1 MGNLTKGGK
10 LKCKHF
16 ETPLPKMLQALCA
29 ALQNPL
35 FCDIMYT
42 IDLLCKGTEIHT
54 ERDTTMSNDTQNTA
68 VETKLSPEMNA
79 AYQKML
85 AAADEVEKV
94 VVGKRT
100 EVLHLLTALLAG
112 AHVLI
117 EDVPGTG
124 KTTLAA
130 TLAKVTGLDF
140 KRAQFTPD
148 VMASDITGFHIYNR
162 RKEEFEFRE
171 GLVMCNLL
179 LADEINRA
187 SPKTQSALL
196 EAMEE
201 GKVTVDGNTMEIPQP
216 FMVIATQNPAGY
228 VGTYPLPEAQLD
240 RFALKLSMGYP
251 APDEEI
257 SIIKARKEEN
267 PIDSVN
273 AVLTRDEL
281 CAIRD
286 MVTTVKID
294 DELYTYIVNL
304 ITATRKHPSLA
315 LGASPRASVALVHL
329 AQAYAFLRGR
339 DYVLPDDIAGLFRA
353 AIAHR
358 LMLRQEAKL
367 ERKSTLD
374 VLNEILRATEV
385 PYKGKRA

>member
-1 MGNLTKGGK
+1 MSN
-10 LKCKHF
+10 
-16 ETPLPKMLQALCA
+16 ETEKNAGVA
-29 ALQNPL
+29 
-35 FCDIMYT
+35 
-42 IDLLCKGTEIHT
+42 
-54 ERDTTMSNDTQNTA
+54 ERDKTDKADKNA
-68 VETKLSPEMNA
+68 KAAEFRLSPEMA
-79 AYQKML
+79 AAHAKMT

-100 EVLHLLTALLAG
+100 EVIQLLTAMLAG

-124 KTTLAA
+124 KTTLAS

-162 RKEEFEFRE
+162 QKEQFEFRE

-201 GKVTVDGNTMEIPQP
+201 GKVTVDGNTMSVPDP

-251 APDEEI
+251 APTEEI
-257 SIIKARKEEN
+257 AIIKARKGEN
-267 PIDSVN
+267 PIKNVK
-273 AVLTRDEL
+273 AILTEGELRD
-281 CAIRD
+281 IRRL
-286 MVTTVKID
+286 VSTVHID
-294 DELYTYIVNL
+294 DELYTYIVTL
-304 ITATRKHPSLA
+304 ITATRRHPALS

-329 AQAYAFLRGR
+329 SQAYAFLRGR

-367 ERKSTLD
+367 AHQTTQD
-374 VLNEILRATEV
+374 VLTEILRTTEV

>member
-1 MGNLTKGGK
+1 MSS
-10 LKCKHF
+10 
-16 ETPLPKMLQALCA
+16 ETPNKTAEVKM
-29 ALQNPL
+29 
-35 FCDIMYT
+35 
-42 IDLLCKGTEIHT
+42 
-54 ERDTTMSNDTQNTA
+54 
-68 VETKLSPEMNA
+68 SPEMA
-79 AYQKML
+79 AAHKKMI

-100 EVLHLLTALLAG
+100 EVLYLLTAMLAG

-124 KTTLAA
+124 KTTLAS
-130 TLAKVTGLDF
+130 TLARVTGLDF

-162 RKEEFEFRE
+162 QKENFEFRE

-201 GKVTVDGNTMEIPQP
+201 GKVTVDGNTMDIPDP

-251 APDEEI
+251 APSEEI
-257 SIIKARKEEN
+257 NIIKARKGEN
-267 PIDSVN
+267 PLKNVK

-281 CAIRD
+281 RAIRD
-286 MVTTVKID
+286 MVTTVHID
-294 DELYTYIVNL
+294 DELYQYIVTL

-367 ERKSTLD
+367 AHQTTQD
-374 VLNEILRATEV
+374 VLTEILRTTEV
-385 PYKGKRA
+385 PYKGKRERA

>member
-1 MGNLTKGGK
+1 
-10 LKCKHF
+10 
-16 ETPLPKMLQALCA
+16 
-29 ALQNPL
+29 
-35 FCDIMYT
+35 
-42 IDLLCKGTEIHT
+42 
-54 ERDTTMSNDTQNTA
+54 MSSETQNKA
-68 VETKLSPEMNA
+68 PEIKMSPEMA
-79 AYQKML
+79 AAHKKMI

-94 VVGKRT
+94 VVGKRS
-100 EVLHLLTALLAG
+100 EVLHLLTAMLAG

-124 KTTLAA
+124 KTTLAS
-130 TLAKVTGLDF
+130 TLARVTGLDF

-162 RKEEFEFRE
+162 QKENFEFRE

-201 GKVTVDGNTMEIPQP
+201 GKVTVDGNTMEIPDP

-251 APDEEI
+251 APSEEI
-257 SIIKARKEEN
+257 NIIKARKGEN
-267 PIDSVN
+267 PLKNVK

-281 CAIRD
+281 RAIREL
-286 MVTTVKID
+286 VTTVHID
-294 DELYTYIVNL
+294 DELYQYIVTL
-304 ITATRKHPSLA
+304 ITATRKHPALA

-367 ERKSTLD
+367 AHQTTQD
-374 VLNEILRATEV
+374 VLSEILRTTEV

>member
-1 MGNLTKGGK
+1 
-10 LKCKHF
+10 
-16 ETPLPKMLQALCA
+16 
-29 ALQNPL
+29 
-35 FCDIMYT
+35 
-42 IDLLCKGTEIHT
+42 
-54 ERDTTMSNDTQNTA
+54 MSN
-68 VETKLSPEMNA
+68 ETVHAAPANA
-79 AYQKML
+79 ESKMPPHL
-85 AAADEVEKV
+85 AASHAKMMAAADEIEQV

-100 EVLHLLTALLAG
+100 EVIHLLTALLAG

-124 KTTLAA
+124 KTTLASA
-130 TLAKVTGLDF
+130 LAKVTGLDF

-162 RKEEFEFRE
+162 QKEQFEFRE

-201 GKVTVDGNTMEIPQP
+201 GKVTVDGNTMSVPDP

-251 APDEEI
+251 VASEEI
-257 SIIKARKEEN
+257 AIIRARKGDN
-267 PIDSVN
+267 P
-273 AVLTRDEL
+273 LTHVRPILSMTEL
-281 CAIRD
+281 REIRRQ
-286 MVTTVKID
+286 VSEIHID
-294 DELYTYIVNL
+294 DELYAYIVTL
-304 ITATRKHPSLA
+304 VTATRKHPSLS
-315 LGASPRASVALVHL
+315 LGASPRASVAMVHL
-329 AQAYAFLRGR
+329 AQAYAFLHGR
-339 DYVLPDDIAGLFRA
+339 DYVLPDDIAGLLRP

-358 LMLRQEAKL
+358 LILRQEAKL
-367 ERKSTLD
+367 AHQTTQD
-374 VLNEILRATEV
+374 VLTEILRTTEV
-385 PYKGKRA
+385 PYKGRRA

>member
-1 MGNLTKGGK
+1 MNGK
-10 LKCKHF
+10 
-16 ETPLPKMLQALCA
+16 ET
-29 ALQNPL
+29 N
-35 FCDIMYT
+35 
-42 IDLLCKGTEIHT
+42 
-54 ERDTTMSNDTQNTA
+54 TMSM
-68 VETKLSPEMNA
+68 ETKETEQSAAPAKEASKNEAKVRMSPEMTA
-79 AYQKML
+79 AYEKMI

-100 EVLHLLTALLAG
+100 EVILLLTAMLAG
-112 AHVLI
+112 SHVLI

-124 KTTLAA
+124 KTTLASA
-130 TLAKVTGLDF
+130 LAKVTGLDF

-148 VMASDITGFHIYNR
+148 VMASDITGFNIYNR
-162 RKEEFEFRE
+162 QKETFEFRD

-201 GKVTVDGNTMEIPQP
+201 GKVTVDGNTLPVPDP

-251 APDEEI
+251 APAEEI
-257 SIIKARKEEN
+257 NIIKARKGAN
-267 PIDSVN
+267 PLTTVSG
-273 AVLTRDEL
+273 VLSIDEL
-281 CAIRD
+281 RDIRRQ
-286 MVTTVKID
+286 VTDIHID
-294 DELYTYIVNL
+294 DELYAYIVAL
-304 ITATRKHPSLA
+304 ISATRRHNSLA

-329 AQAYAFLRGR
+329 AQAYAFMHGR
-339 DYVLPDDIAGLFRA
+339 DYVVPDDIAALFRP

-367 ERKSTLD
+367 THQTTQD
-374 VLNEILRATEV
+374 VLSEILRTTEV
-385 PYKGKRA
+385 PYKGKRDAAPRA

>member
-1 MGNLTKGGK
+1 
-10 LKCKHF
+10 
-16 ETPLPKMLQALCA
+16 
-29 ALQNPL
+29 
-35 FCDIMYT
+35 
-42 IDLLCKGTEIHT
+42 
-54 ERDTTMSNDTQNTA
+54 MSNENLKNPA
-68 VETKLSPEMNA
+68 EGGVEIKMSPE
-79 AYQKML
+79 L
-85 AAADEVEKV
+85 AAAYRKMMAAAEEVEKV

-100 EVLHLLTALLAG
+100 EVIHLLTAMLAG

-124 KTTLAA
+124 KTTLASA
-130 TLAKVTGLDF
+130 LAKVTGLDF

-162 RKEEFEFRE
+162 QKEQFEFRE

-201 GKVTVDGNTMEIPQP
+201 GKVTVDGDTMSVPDP

-251 APDEEI
+251 VVTEEI
-257 SIIKARKEEN
+257 EIIKARKGDN
-267 PIDSVN
+267 PLKHVN
-273 AVLTRDEL
+273 AVLSMEEL
-281 CAIRD
+281 REIRRL
-286 MVTTVKID
+286 VSTVHID
-294 DELYTYIVNL
+294 DELYAYIVTL
-304 ITATRKHPSLA
+304 ITATRKHPSLS

-329 AQAYAFLRGR
+329 AQAYAFLKGR
-339 DYVLPDDIAGLFRA
+339 DYVLPDDIAGLLRP

-367 ERKSTLD
+367 AHQTPQDILT
-374 VLNEILRATEV
+374 EILRTTEV

>member
-1 MGNLTKGGK
+1 
-10 LKCKHF
+10 
-16 ETPLPKMLQALCA
+16 
-29 ALQNPL
+29 
-35 FCDIMYT
+35 
-42 IDLLCKGTEIHT
+42 
-54 ERDTTMSNDTQNTA
+54 MSNETQNKTA
-68 VETKLSPEMNA
+68 EVKMSPEMA
-79 AYQKML
+79 AAHAKMI

-100 EVLHLLTALLAG
+100 EVLHLLTAMLAG

-124 KTTLAA
+124 KTTLAS
-130 TLAKVTGLDF
+130 TLARVTGLDF

-162 RKEEFEFRE
+162 QKENFEFRE

-201 GKVTVDGNTMEIPQP
+201 GKVTVDGSTMDIPDP

-240 RFALKLSMGYP
+240 RFALKISMGYP
-251 APDEEI
+251 SPAEELN
-257 SIIKARKEEN
+257 IIKARKEEN
-267 PIDSVN
+267 PIKNVS

-281 CAIRD
+281 RAIRK
-286 MVTTVKID
+286 MVTTVHVD
-294 DELYTYIVNL
+294 DELYKYIVTL
-304 ITATRKHPSLA
+304 ITATRKHPALA

-367 ERKSTLD
+367 AHQTTQD
-374 VLNEILRATEV
+374 VLTEILRTTEV
-385 PYKGKRA
+385 PYKGKRAEKN